1 MMLTMSRTPMRVS
14 FFGGGTDYPEYF
26 REHRG
31 AVVGMAIN
39 KYIYIAALK
48 MSGIQSYHF
57 RLGYSKV
64 ELVSHVH
71 EIEHNAVRTAF
82 QHYDITCPLDMSIM
96 ADMPASSG
104 LGSSSTFSVG
114 LLGLIAHLRHENPTK
129 LDLALRAIHL
139 ERELLKENVGVQDQ
153 LHAAFG
159 GINRFDFDGKNYR
172 ITPMMMR
179 GECQERLLQSL
190 VLVHTGIARHASKV
204 VQEQVKRTAAGSVNS
219 QLSNMLDLVDEASE
233 TLMSGDS
240 EFLLKRLGMMLD
252 ESWKLKRSI
261 SPHVSTPDIDALYDH
276 CIRLGAFGGKLCGA
290 GGGGFLLMVVP
301 PEKRKQFIA
310 EIAPARVVNI
320 GLDTEGSRI
329 LYQ

>member
-31 AVVGMAIN
+31 AVLGMAIN

-57 RLGYSKV
+57 RLAYSKV
-64 ELVSHVH
+64 ELVSHVD
-71 EIEHNAVRTAF
+71 EIEHQAVRTAF
-82 QHYDITCPLDMSIM
+82 RHYDVTCPLDLSIM

-114 LLGLIAHLRHENPTK
+114 LLGLIAHLKNENVTK

-153 LHAAFG
+153 MHAAFG
-159 GINRFDFDGKNYR
+159 GINRFDFNGKHYQ
-172 ITPMMMR
+172 ITPMAMR
-179 GECQERLLQSL
+179 GECQERLTQSL
-190 VLVHTGIARHASKV
+190 VLVHTGISRHASQV
-204 VQEQVKRTAAGSVNS
+204 VQEQVKRTRSGSVNS
-219 QLSNMLDLVDEASE
+219 QLSSMLDLVDEASDI
-233 TLMSGDS
+233 LMSDNS
-240 EFLLKRLGMMLD
+240 EYMLKRLGQMLD
-252 ESWKLKRSI
+252 ESWQLKRSI
-261 SPHVSTPDIDALYDH
+261 SPHISTPDIDALYEK
-276 CIRLGAFGGKLCGA
+276 CMSLGAFGGKLCGA
-290 GGGGFLLMVVP
+290 GGGGFLLMIVP
-301 PEKRKQFIA
+301 PEKRKEFVA
-310 EIAPARVVNI
+310 KVAPARVINI